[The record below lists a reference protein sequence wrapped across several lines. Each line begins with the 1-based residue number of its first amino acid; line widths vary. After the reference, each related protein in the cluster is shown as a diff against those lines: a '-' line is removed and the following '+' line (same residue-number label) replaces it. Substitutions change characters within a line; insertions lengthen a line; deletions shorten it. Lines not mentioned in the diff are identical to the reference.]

1 MTERIFT
8 QNNLLTIRRMA
19 EDGRSATEIAKA
31 IGSTPASVRVVC
43 SHHKIKIGCGQEHTI
58 VVRMD
63 GTLSAEFRCKAEE
76 LQIPAS
82 VLATRLLSAIVIS
95 NIYEA
100 VLDQDESHPAPA
112 SAA

>member
-1 MTERIFT
+1 
-8 QNNLLTIRRMA
+8 
-19 EDGRSATEIAKA
+19 
-31 IGSTPASVRVVC
+31 
-43 SHHKIKIGCGQEHTI
+43 
-58 VVRMD
+58 
-63 GTLSAEFRCKAEE
+63 

-100 VLDQDESHPAPA
+100 VLDEDKSHPAPA